1 MSKSSFW
8 IDHIESWQT
17 SGLTQRAYC
26 QAQTLSLAS
35 FGYWRKK
42 LRRQAAP
49 VSRGLVPIAMAAED
63 ASMATLEVVLPN
75 RLTLRV
81 PLTAEPS
88 QVMRWAQ
95 VLGSC

>member
-1 MSKSSFW
+1 MSKPSFW
-8 IDHIESWQT
+8 ADHIESWQA
-17 SGLTQRAYC
+17 SGLTQRDYC
-26 QAQTLSLAS
+26 QGQAISLAS

-42 LRRQAAP
+42 LRPKAA
-49 VSRGLVPIAMAAED
+49 SASSALVPIAVAADE
-63 ASMATLEVVLPN
+63 ASKTMLEVVLPN

-88 QVMRWAQ
+88 QITRWAQ

>member
-8 IDHIESWQT
+8 TDHIESWQA
-17 SGLTQRAYC
+17 SDQSQRAYC
-26 QAQTLSLAS
+26 LAQGISLAS

-42 LRRQAAP
+42 LRPRTEP
-49 VSRGLVPIAMAAED
+49 ISRGLVPIAVTAAETSN
-63 ASMATLEVVLPN
+63 ALLEVVLPN

-81 PLTAEPS
+81 PMTAEPS
-88 QVMRWAQ
+88 QVTRWAR